1 MFKTSEEFILAIV
14 TSLIQDPSTDHDD
27 ECNPLFAYGRYF
39 YRDYLRNEES
49 VRDGFSI
56 SLTPTEHFRMLILE
70 RVLSSVALGLVG
82 G

>member
-14 TSLIQDPSTDHDD
+14 TSLIQDPSTDHED

-56 SLTPTEHFRMLILE
+56 SLTPLSILGC
-70 RVLSSVALGLVG
+70 LFSKSPF
-82 G
+82 